1 MEKLVH
7 RLNKHDE
14 KALIQ
19 IMDLYTPLVATVISN
34 VAKGSMSKEDI
45 EETVSDVFV
54 TLWNNRENVKANTLK
69 GYICCIARTRA
80 INKVKSVSNKAVLN
94 IDDYD
99 IHDDFS
105 IEDETDKKDIEQE
118 LREVIKTIGEP
129 DKEILLRYYYLC
141 ETVSVISEKTS
152 IKLETVKS
160 KLRRTRE
167 RIKKELT
174 ERGYAI

>member
-14 KALIQ
+14 KALVQ
-19 IMDLYTPLVATVISN
+19 IMDTYTPLVATVISN

-54 TLWNNRENVKANTLK
+54 TLWNNREKVKASTLK

-80 INKVKSVSNKAVLN
+80 INKVKSVGNKTVLN

-105 IEDETDKKDIEQE
+105 IEDETDKKDIENE
-118 LREVIKTIGEP
+118 LREVINTIGEP
-129 DKEILLRYYYLC
+129 DKEILVRHYYLC

-167 RIKKELT
+167 KIKKELT